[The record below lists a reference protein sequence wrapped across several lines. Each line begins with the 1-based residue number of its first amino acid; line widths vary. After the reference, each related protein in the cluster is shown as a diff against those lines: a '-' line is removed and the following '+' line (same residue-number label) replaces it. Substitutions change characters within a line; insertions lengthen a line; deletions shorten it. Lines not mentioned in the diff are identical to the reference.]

1 MPLGRPQADS
11 RRSQTFSHERKSPT
25 PPDMDHRGRLFLN
38 AAQLFRATRVRGD
51 VEADWDAQAMVKV
64 AAGDKKAFAQLFD
77 HYHVSVARFALRF
90 VGDAGRAEELT
101 QDIFVK
107 LYRHAGAYKPTAK
120 FKTFLFR
127 VASNHCLNEVR
138 RGEYRVRHT
147 SSDDTEGDEEAREVA
162 GPEAERP
169 DQHVAGRELE
179 RAVGEALR
187 SMSERERAAFTMC
200 RFEGMAYRDIAEALE
215 ASEAA
220 VKSLIHRATLAVARK
235 LEELQAGG
243 MPARSRA

>member
-1 MPLGRPQADS
+1 MEADS
-11 RRSQTFSHERKSPT
+11 
-25 PPDMDHRGRLFLN
+25 
-38 AAQLFRATRVRGD
+38 
-51 VEADWDAQAMVKV
+51 DAQMMLKV
-64 AAGDKKAFAQLFD
+64 AAGDRKAFALLFD
-77 HYHVSVARFALRF
+77 RYHASVARFAFRF
-90 VGDAGRAEELT
+90 VGNRERAEELT

-107 LYRHAGAYKPTAK
+107 LYRNAKSYKPSAK

-138 RGEYRVRHT
+138 RGEYRVAHT
-147 SSDDTEGDEEAREVA
+147 TTSETEEEDSGLDVAGGEGD
-162 GPEAERP
+162 RP
-169 DQHVAGRELE
+169 DQALAGRELE
-179 RAVGEALR
+179 RAVGEALK

-235 LEELQAGG
+235 VEELQAG
-243 MPARSRA
+243 PEPVRSRA